1 MAGFA
6 IARRAAGM
14 LNRRRRNVF
23 DNLALLWHYTAAQG
37 VFSLLLVHGFPRI
50 AG

>member
-1 MAGFA
+1 V
-6 IARRAAGM
+6 
-14 LNRRRRNVF
+14 L
-23 DNLALLWHYTAAQG
+23 DNLALLWHYTVGQG